1 MSEPRDSSVRL
12 MIWNG
17 AQLRARMSDAM
28 HVYATAMN
36 YDPAVGEQR
45 GAFAASHSR
54 YVDFQCRAALRG
66 DDVVGI
72 AYGYGSRPGQ
82 WWHDSVRRA
91 VSAELAG
98 PWLSDAFELSELHVL
113 PTFQGMG
120 IGRALLLSLVAN
132 APFRTVLLSTPEG
145 PTRAFALY
153 RRLGFVDLARN
164 YLFAGDSRPFAVL
177 GAGLPF
183 DVDPAGALRSSQDR
197 RGRD

>member
-1 MSEPRDSSVRL
+1 MSAPSVRL
-12 MIWNG
+12 AIWSG
-17 AQLRARMSDAM
+17 AQMRARMSDAM
-28 HVYATAMN
+28 QVYAMAMN
-36 YDPAVGEQR
+36 YDPIVGEQR

-54 YVDFQCRAALRG
+54 YVDFQCRAALL
-66 DDVVGI
+66 DDEVIGI

-91 VSAELAG
+91 VPAHLAA
-98 PWLSDAFELSELHVL
+98 PWLSNAFELSELHVL
-113 PTFQGMG
+113 PRFQGAG

-177 GAGLPF
+177 GANLPLA
-183 DVDPAGALRSSQDR
+183 PADRAEQHGAGER
-197 RGRD
+197 RGGE